1 MVATDNIENLAD
13 VIETD
18 IVALVRK
25 AANIKAASE
34 GETRMILTELFGSTV
49 KSVELAVQ
57 AIRDNDQNAAESV
70 LLMKDTFRDQTE
82 RLLSRKAMRLTA
94 DDPDY
99 LELVRLQMGFVD
111 QMRRIY
117 TLAKRIAK
125 VTLPAV
131 IVKIAPHITK

>member
-1 MVATDNIENLAD
+1 M
-13 VIETD
+13 
-18 IVALVRK
+18 
-25 AANIKAASE
+25 
-34 GETRMILTELFGSTV
+34 
-49 KSVELAVQ
+49 ELAVQ

-131 IVKIAPHITK
+131 IARQD